1 MVPKAIKTRTM
12 IDALHDF
19 RDSTGEGLFVG
30 SVACLASSGGY
41 CSNRLARDPIITLGT
56 IVSIDFSP
64 IY

>member
-1 MVPKAIKTRTM
+1 MRYTIFVIRPA
-12 IDALHDF
+12 
-19 RDSTGEGLFVG
+19 EGLFVG